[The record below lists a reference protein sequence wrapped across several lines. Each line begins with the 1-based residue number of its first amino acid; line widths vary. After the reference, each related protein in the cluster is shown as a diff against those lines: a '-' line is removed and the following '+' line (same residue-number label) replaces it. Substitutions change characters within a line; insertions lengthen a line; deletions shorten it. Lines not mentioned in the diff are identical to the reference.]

1 MAQPWKIL
9 ETVET
14 ADGVLELRQ
23 RGARDFLI
31 TLDNLVLM
39 NSLANRSEI
48 VLGQV
53 GCAGLMD
60 HPAPRVLV
68 GGLGMGCTLRAVLDS
83 LPPSATV
90 TVAELN
96 PVVVQWSRGPLAELT
111 GAAADDPRV
120 TIEIADVAK
129 VVTRAAKCGK
139 TARFDA
145 IVFDLYR
152 GPHFRTDREGDPL
165 YGRRA
170 IERARDAL
178 VPGGLFAI
186 WGENYDEGFAERLK
200 VAGFDVR
207 HEKPGRGGYR
217 HVVFLARR
225 PVGVPPKKN

>member
-1 MAQPWKIL
+1 MARPWKIL
-9 ETVET
+9 ETVAT

-23 RGARDFLI
+23 RGDRDFLI

-48 VLGQV
+48 VLGEL
-53 GCAGLMD
+53 GCEGLME

-83 LPPSATV
+83 LPPTAEV

-96 PVVVQWSRGPLAELT
+96 PVMVQWCRGPLAELT
-111 GAAADDPRV
+111 GGAADDPRV
-120 TIEIADVAK
+120 TIEVTDVAK
-129 VVTRAAKCGK
+129 RVARAARAGH
-139 TARFDA
+139 FDA
-145 IVFDLYR
+145 IIFDLYR
-152 GPHFRTDREGDPL
+152 GPHFRTDREHDPL

-178 VPGGLFAI
+178 VPGGMFAI
-186 WGENYDEGFAERLK
+186 WGENFDEGFAARLK
-200 VAGFDVR
+200 AAGFTVR

-225 PVGVPPKKN
+225 AVRSPQKL